1 VTTTHV
7 EGPEGREAEEPT
19 DIGLSGWKAVA
30 LRTREQFKSDNVTI
44 LAAGVAFYLLLA
56 LAPAM
61 AAVLAVYGMVSDPA
75 DVASQLDSFSGAL
88 PTDMRDLLDQ
98 QLHTAA
104 AASSSKLGLGLVIGI
119 VAAVFAAS
127 KGARSMVQA
136 VNIAYD
142 EEETRGFVALRVL
155 ALAITLGFMVVIV
168 VALLTLTVVPAIG
181 DHLGSG
187 GRVTASILRW
197 PILIVVMM
205 AALSALYRFAPDR
218 DDAKWRWVAPGTI
231 TAVVIW
237 MLGSI
242 GFTIYADHF
251 GSFGKTYGALGAVVV
266 LMLWLFLT
274 AMAVLVGAEINGEAE
289 RQTVEDTTVGPTRPL
304 GERQAYAADTVA
316 NEE

>member
-1 VTTTHV
+1 VTSSTV
-7 EGPEGREAEEPT
+7 EDDPT
-19 DIGLSGWKAVA
+19 DIGLSGWKAIA
-30 LRTREQFKSDNVTI
+30 LRTKEQFRSDNVTI

-75 DVASQLDSFSGAL
+75 DVSSQLDSFSGAL
-88 PTDMRDLLDQ
+88 PADMRNLLDQ

-104 AASSSKLGLGLVIGI
+104 AASSSKLGLGLAIGI

-127 KGARSMVQA
+127 KGARSLVQA

-142 EEETRGFVALRVL
+142 EDETRGFVQLRIL
-155 ALAITLGFMVVIV
+155 ALAITVGFLLVIV
-168 VALLTLTVVPAIG
+168 AVLLALTVVPAVG
-181 DHLGSG
+181 VHFGSG
-187 GRVTASILRW
+187 GRLLASIVRW
-197 PILIVVMM
+197 PIIILLML
-205 AALSALYRFAPDR
+205 AALSTLYRFAPDR
-218 DDAKWRWVAPGTI
+218 DDSEWRWVTPGAI
-231 TAVVIW
+231 TGVVIW
-237 MLGSI
+237 MIGSI

-289 RQTVEDTTVGPTRPL
+289 RQAVEDTTAAATDL
-304 GERQAYAADTVA
+304 GQTTNASSEPNAMS
-316 NEE
+316 